1 MKLFLGF
8 ARQAFHE
15 SAMYRL
21 EFWMQVLANFA
32 LMYGAFWLWNTLYA
46 SRPEGFGVSLQ
57 QMLTYAMLAMA
68 LNTVFGP
75 LSWVRYYITEQVRTG
90 AIQMD
95 LLRPLDFQYH
105 LLARSAGLMLFSLA
119 TFGVVTFLSGVL
131 FLGLGPPAD
140 LRSGLLFLLSL
151 VLAFL
156 VDFAQNFLI
165 GMISIYSIGARR
177 INWVYQAV
185 MRFFSG
191 QMVPLWIFPPL
202 LGQIALLLPFQA
214 LVGIPLSIYIGRLP
228 IEAVWSA
235 LALQLFW
242 AVALLA
248 LGRLVWRHAHSRLIV
263 QGG

>member
-21 EFWMQVLANFA
+21 EFWMQILGNFA
-32 LMYGAFWLWNTLYA
+32 LMYGAFWLWRTLYA
-46 SRPEGFGVSLQ
+46 SRPEGFNISLE

-68 LNTVFGP
+68 VNTIFRP
-75 LSWVRYYITEQVRTG
+75 LSWVYHYISDQVSTG

-105 LLARSAGLMLFSLA
+105 LLARSSGMMLSSLS
-119 TFGVVTFLSGVL
+119 TMGVLAFLSGAL
-131 FLGLGPPAD
+131 FLGLRPPAD

-151 VLAFL
+151 GLAYL
-156 VDFAQNFLI
+156 VDFSLNFLI
-165 GMISIYSIGARR
+165 GMISIYAIGVRR
-177 INWVYQAV
+177 ITWVYQSIV
-185 MRFFSG
+185 RFFSG

-214 LVGIPLSIYIGRLP
+214 LIGIPISIYIGRLSVQE
-228 IEAVWSA
+228 IWQG

-242 AVALLA
+242 AVALLVV
-248 LGRLVWRHAHSRLIV
+248 GRLVWRHAHSRLIV

>member
-1 MKLFLGF
+1 MRLFLGF

-15 SAMYRL
+15 AAMYRL

-32 LMYGAFWLWNTLYA
+32 LMYGAFWLWTTLYA
-46 SRPEGFGVSLQ
+46 SKPEGFGVSLE

-68 LNTVFGP
+68 VNTVFSP
-75 LSWVRYYITEQVRTG
+75 ISWVRYYITDQVRTG

-105 LLARSAGLMLFSLA
+105 LLARSSGMMLFSLA
-119 TFGVVTFLSGVL
+119 TFGAATFLSGAL
-131 FLGLGPPAD
+131 FLGLRPPAD
-140 LRSGLLFLLSL
+140 LPSALLFLLSL
-151 VLAFL
+151 GLAFL
-156 VDFAQNFLI
+156 VDFALNFLI

-177 INWVYQAV
+177 ITWVYHAV
-185 MRFFSG
+185 LRFFSG

-202 LGQIALLLPFQA
+202 LEQIARLLPFQA
-214 LVGIPLSIYIGRLP
+214 LVGIPLSIYIGRLS
-228 IEAVWSA
+228 IEEVWSA

-248 LGRLVWRHAHSRLIV
+248 VGRLVWRHAHARLIV